1 MNKVL
6 VAVFDSEDKARTA
19 LGALESL
26 AEAETIRVNAS
37 AIVSKSPGG
46 AITVSRTDE
55 PNPESTLG
63 ATAVGVLIGMLAGG
77 VGLVVGATTG
87 LIVGGLA
94 DMYRLD
100 VGRGFLADVE
110 RTLEPGKAALVA
122 QIYEEDTAA
131 VDERIA
137 AIGGVAFRQPVE
149 DVADGQ
155 YETAAGSIRRR
166 VTRSTAKSED
176 R

>member
-26 AEAETIRVNAS
+26 ADADTIRVNAS

-46 AITVSRTDE
+46 AITVSRADE
-55 PNPESTLG
+55 PHPESTLG
-63 ATAVGVLIGMLAGG
+63 ATALGVLIGMLAGG

-87 LIVGGLA
+87 LIVGALG
-94 DMYRLD
+94 DKFRLD
-100 VGRGFLADVE
+100 IGRGFLADVE
-110 RTLEPGKAALVA
+110 RTLAPGKAALVA

-131 VDERIA
+131 VEERIA
-137 AIGGVAFRQPVE
+137 AIGGVAFRQPVQ

-166 VTRSTAKSED
+166 MTRPTAKSEG

>member
-1 MNKVL
+1 MDKVL
-6 VAVFDSEDKARTA
+6 VAVFDNEDKARTA
-19 LGALESL
+19 LAALEAL
-26 AEAETIRVNAS
+26 AESDTIRLNAS
-37 AIVSKSPGG
+37 AVISKSPGG

-55 PNPESTLG
+55 PMPESTLG

-77 VGLVVGATTG
+77 VGLVVGATAG
-87 LIVGGLA
+87 LIVGGIV
-94 DMYRLD
+94 DMFYLD

-122 QIYEEDTAA
+122 QLYEEDTAP
-131 VDERIA
+131 VDARLAE
-137 AIGGVAFRQPVE
+137 IGGVVFRQPLG

-155 YETAAGSIRRR
+155 YATATAAIQRRL
-166 VTRSTAKSED
+166 TQAEESKSA

>member
-6 VAVFDSEDKARTA
+6 VAVFDTEHKARTA
-19 LGALESL
+19 LSALESL
-26 AEAETIRVNAS
+26 ADADTIRVNAT

-46 AITVSRTDE
+46 AITVSRADE
-55 PNPESTLG
+55 RNPESTLG

-87 LIVGGLA
+87 LIIGGLA
-94 DMYRLD
+94 DMFYLD

-122 QIYEEDTAA
+122 QIYEEDTAPL
-131 VDERIA
+131 DERIA
-137 AIGGVAFRQPVE
+137 AIGGIAFRQPVE
-149 DVADGQ
+149 DVLDGQ

-166 VTRSTAKSED
+166 LTRSTAKSKG